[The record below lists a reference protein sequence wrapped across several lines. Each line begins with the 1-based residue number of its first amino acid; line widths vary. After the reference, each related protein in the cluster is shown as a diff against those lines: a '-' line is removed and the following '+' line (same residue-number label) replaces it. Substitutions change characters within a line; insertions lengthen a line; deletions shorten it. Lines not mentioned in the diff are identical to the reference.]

1 MKTEHRLAQALK
13 EMLAKVPLESISV
26 TSLSER
32 CDVSRKTF
40 YYHFHDIYDL
50 LTLVFLNEKID
61 GIQSAKTPKD
71 VLSKIY
77 SYYQKNSGFIDA
89 TIDSAGRD
97 LFEEFIFNVCYQ
109 SFLRIINLSPESKQ
123 ITLNEKKAIVRFYT
137 AGFSYAIVF
146 YLSNAKH
153 KSLEGLNNAL
163 SFLDNG
169 FLQKAV
175 DDLISNKYES
185 EVVEKQ

>member
-50 LTLVFLNEKID
+50 LTLVFLNEKVD

-71 VLSKIY
+71 VLSKIFN
-77 SYYQKNSGFIDA
+77 YYLKNNKFIDA

-109 SFLRIINLSPESKQ
+109 SFMRIINLSSESKK

-137 AGFSYAIVF
+137 AGYSYAIVF
-146 YLSNAKH
+146 YLSNAKN
-153 KSLEGLNNAL
+153 KSLEGLSNAL
-163 SFLDNG
+163 SFLDED
-169 FLQKAV
+169 FLFNAV
-175 DDLISNKYES
+175 NDLIDAK
-185 EVVEKQ
+185 